1 MNRLHDERDDEEEIL
16 PDVLFDDDGQDEVDE
31 PCKECGDEGNVQLV
45 ESRTM
50 TDGNP
55 DPLIPLC
62 GTCRSAH
69 EAFYDAV
76 EEDLEE
82 TDADEVDTS
91 QLD

>member
-1 MNRLHDERDDEEEIL
+1 
-16 PDVLFDDDGQDEVDE
+16 
-31 PCKECGDEGNVQLV
+31 
-45 ESRTM
+45 M